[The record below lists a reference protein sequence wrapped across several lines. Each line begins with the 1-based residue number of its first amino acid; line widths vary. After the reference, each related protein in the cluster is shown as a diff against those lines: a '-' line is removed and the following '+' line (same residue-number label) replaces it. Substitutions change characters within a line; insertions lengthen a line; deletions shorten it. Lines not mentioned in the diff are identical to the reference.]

1 MGSALTSALSAL
13 SPLDWC
19 IVAAY
24 LILSLAVGVYFTRR
38 ASGSMSSYFV
48 SDRNM
53 SWWLLGTS
61 MVATTFAADTPL
73 AITGWIRTEGIWK
86 NWFWWNYIF
95 SHVFIV
101 LVFARLWRRAEVITD
116 NELIEIRYSGKP
128 AAFLRG
134 FKACYFSTL
143 FNFIV
148 MGWVISAM
156 AKVLKVFF
164 GVETTVAILICI
176 SIAFF
181 YTMMSGIW
189 GVALTDFLQ
198 YFIALFGT
206 IILACVVIRSPE
218 IGGFSGFIDKLGSID
233 GKHLAFIMT
242 PSGGNPVSSGFWSSS
257 FFTFLVY
264 VTVIWWSSHN
274 ADGGGYFI
282 QRMCSAKNERHSVA
296 GTAWFAVNHYIIRL
310 WPWILVALASL
321 IIYSGAGAANG
332 DNEAMYIV
340 VIRDFLGPG
349 LKGLLFVSFLAA
361 FMSTLS
367 TQLNWGASYIMNDV
381 YRRFIYKD
389 ASEKHYILVSRI
401 CTLVLTL
408 LAGYFALRI
417 NNIGKAWI
425 FLWAMSAG
433 IGLVLV
439 LRWFWW
445 RINAWSEISALA
457 SSLFTILILILYTRS
472 KGIPL
477 ELKHQILVIPVSVI
491 TWVFVTFITK
501 PEPLET
507 LSGFY
512 KRVRPWGWWK
522 PVSVLN
528 PGIEKPRFSPVLINW
543 LLGVI
548 FILAGMLGVGKVLL
562 GSFFTGTV
570 MIVLSLICGFVVYS
584 RLKKELAET

>member
-1 MGSALTSALSAL
+1 MPESIETALSAL
-13 SPLDWC
+13 STLDWV

-24 LILSLAVGVYFTRR
+24 LILSLGIGIYFTKR

-48 SDRNM
+48 SGR
-53 SWWLLGTS
+53 SLPWWILGTS

-73 AITGWIRTEGIWK
+73 AVTGWIRTEGIWK
-86 NWFWWNYIF
+86 NWFWWNYLF

-116 NELIEIRYSGKP
+116 NELIEIRYGGKP

-134 FKACYFSTL
+134 FKALYFSTL

-156 AKVLKVFF
+156 AKVFKVFF
-164 GVETTVAILICI
+164 GVDTTIAIVICI

-181 YTMMSGIW
+181 YTMMSGLW

-206 IILACVVIRSPE
+206 IILAWIVIGSPE
-218 IGGFSGFIDKLGSID
+218 IGGFSGFIDKLGNID
-233 GKHLAFIMT
+233 EKHISFFMT
-242 PSGGNPVSSGFWSSS
+242 PSGGDPVSAGFWDSS
-257 FFTFLVY
+257 FFAFLVY
-264 VTVIWWSSHN
+264 VSIIWWSSHN

-282 QRMCSAKNERHSVA
+282 QRINSAKNERHAVL

-310 WPWILVALASL
+310 WPWILVALATL
-321 IIYSGAGAANG
+321 IIYPRVQDYGG

-349 LKGLLFVSFLAA
+349 LKGLLFVTFLAA

-367 TQLNWGASYIMNDV
+367 TQLNWGASYLMNDI
-381 YRRFIYKD
+381 YRRFIKTD
-389 ASEKHYILVSRI
+389 ASESHYILIARL
-401 CTLVLTL
+401 CTLMLAV
-408 LAGYFALRI
+408 LAGYFAFYI
-417 NNIGKAWI
+417 TNIGKAWI

-433 IGLVLV
+433 VGLVLI

-457 SSLFTILILILYTRS
+457 ASLLTILILFIYTKS
-472 KGIPL
+472 QGVSL
-477 ELKHQILVIPVSVI
+477 ELKHQIIVIPVSII
-491 TWVFVTFITK
+491 TWIVVTFLTK
-501 PEPLET
+501 PESNDT
-507 LSGFY
+507 LGKFY
-512 KRVRPWGWWK
+512 KRVRPWGWWE
-522 PVSVLN
+522 PVSKVH
-528 PGIEKPRFSPVLINW
+528 PDIVRPQFMPVIYNW
-543 LLGVI
+543 LLGVSFI
-548 FILAGMLGVGKVLL
+548 FFGMIGVGKVLL
-562 GSFFTGTV
+562 GNYYFGTICLV
-570 MIVLSLICGFVVYS
+570 ISIISGVLVY
-584 RLKKELAET
+584 RRMRDELREE

>member
-1 MGSALTSALSAL
+1 MPESIETALSAL
-13 SPLDWC
+13 STLDWV

-24 LILSLAVGVYFTRR
+24 LILSLGIGIYFTKR

-48 SDRNM
+48 SGR
-53 SWWLLGTS
+53 SLPWWILGTS

-73 AITGWIRTEGIWK
+73 AVTGWIRTEGIWK
-86 NWFWWNYIF
+86 NWFWWNYLF

-116 NELIEIRYSGKP
+116 NELIEIRYGGKP

-134 FKACYFSTL
+134 FKALYFSTL

-156 AKVLKVFF
+156 AKVFKVFF
-164 GVETTVAILICI
+164 GVDTTIAIVICI

-181 YTMMSGIW
+181 YTMMSGLW

-206 IILACVVIRSPE
+206 IILAWIVIGSPE
-218 IGGFSGFIDKLGSID
+218 IGGFSGFIDKLGNID
-233 GKHLAFIMT
+233 EKHISFFMT
-242 PSGGNPVSSGFWSSS
+242 PSGGDPVSAGFWDSS
-257 FFTFLVY
+257 FFAFLVY
-264 VTVIWWSSHN
+264 VSIIWWSSHN

-282 QRMCSAKNERHSVA
+282 QRINSAKNERHAVL

-310 WPWILVALASL
+310 WPWILVALATL
-321 IIYSGAGAANG
+321 IIYPRVQDYGG

-349 LKGLLFVSFLAA
+349 LKGLLFVTFLAA

-367 TQLNWGASYIMNDV
+367 TQLNWGASYLMNDI
-381 YRRFIYKD
+381 YRRFIKTD
-389 ASEKHYILVSRI
+389 ASESHYILIARL
-401 CTLVLTL
+401 CTLMLAV
-408 LAGYFALRI
+408 LAGYFAFYI
-417 NNIGKAWI
+417 TNIGKAWI

-433 IGLVLV
+433 VGLVLI

-457 SSLFTILILILYTRS
+457 ASLLTILILFIYTKS
-472 KGIPL
+472 QGVSL
-477 ELKHQILVIPVSVI
+477 ELKHQIIVIPISII
-491 TWVFVTFITK
+491 TWIVVTFLTK
-501 PEPLET
+501 PESNDT
-507 LSGFY
+507 LGKFY

-522 PVSVLN
+522 PASDMHPDIVR
-528 PGIEKPRFSPVLINW
+528 PPIY
-543 LLGVI
+543 
-548 FILAGMLGVGKVLL
+548 AGNLQLVTWG
-562 GSFFTGTV
+562 
-570 MIVLSLICGFVVYS
+570 
-584 RLKKELAET
+584 

>member
-1 MGSALTSALSAL
+1 MGGALDSALSYL

-24 LILSLAVGVYFTRR
+24 LLLSLAVGVYFTKR
-38 ASGSMSSYFV
+38 ASGSMSSYFI

-73 AITGWIRTEGIWK
+73 AVTGWVRTEGIWK
-86 NWFWWNYIF
+86 NWFWWNYVF

-134 FKACYFSTL
+134 FKACYFATL

-156 AKVLKVFF
+156 AKVLKIFF
-164 GVETTVAILICI
+164 GVETTAAIVICM

-206 IILACVVIRSPE
+206 IILAWVVIGSPE
-218 IGGFSGFIDKLGSID
+218 IGGFSGFMEKLGGID
-233 GKHLAFIMT
+233 EKHISFIMT
-242 PSGGNPVSSGFWSSS
+242 PSGGEPVSEGFFTSS

-296 GTAWFAVNHYIIRL
+296 GTAWFAVNHYIIRF
-310 WPWILVALASL
+310 WPWVLVALASL
-321 IIYSGAGAANG
+321 LIYSGADAAQG

-367 TQLNWGASYIMNDV
+367 TQLNWGASYLMNDV

-389 ASEKHYILVSRI
+389 APEKHYIFVSRV
-401 CTLVLTL
+401 CTLVLTF
-408 LAGYFALRI
+408 LAGYFAFHI
-417 NNIGKAWI
+417 TNIGKAWI

-457 SSLFTILILILYTRS
+457 SSLLAILVIVVYTRS
-472 KGIPL
+472 NGIPL
-477 ELKHQILVIPVSVI
+477 ELRHQVLVIPVSLL
-491 TWVFVTFITK
+491 TWVLVTFITS
-501 PEPLET
+501 PEPMET

-512 KRVRPWGWWK
+512 KRVRPWGFWK
-522 PVSVLN
+522 PVSELN
-528 PGIEKPRFSPVLINW
+528 PGIERPGFSPVIINW
-543 LLGVI
+543 VLGVTC
-548 FILAGMLGVGKVLL
+548 ILFGMTGVGKILL
-562 GSFFTGTV
+562 GSFLTGAV
-570 MIVLSLICGFVVYS
+570 MIAVSLAAGSIVYS
-584 RLKKELAET
+584 RLRKELAG